1 MRSIIGYFKPL
12 IWCWMLVHFFSVPA
26 VFAAENTTSAD
37 NPAQVMEA
45 FTKADNERSKR
56 DERDISDHRKQQ
68 IMFIMGIALLIF
80 IVITVSLGVA
90 MVVFAKP
97 VFVAHMIFAGFSLTL
112 AVAHAIVAIVWFFP
126 K

>member
-1 MRSIIGYFKPL
+1 MRSIVGSLKPWVWGWL
-12 IWCWMLVHFFSVPA
+12 LLYLLNSPLAI
-26 VFAAENTTSAD
+26 AADNTAAGD
-37 NPAQVMEA
+37 NPAEVMQQ
-45 FTKADNERSKR
+45 FTKADHDDQTGVHK
-56 DERDISDHRKQQ
+56 ISDHRKQQ

-80 IVITVSLGVA
+80 IVTTVSLGIA

-112 AVAHAIVAIVWFFP
+112 AVAHTIVAIVWFFP

>member
-1 MRSIIGYFKPL
+1 MRSIVGYLKPL
-12 IWCWMLVHFFSVPA
+12 VWCWMLLHLWGVP
-26 VFAAENTTSAD
+26 VYAADTAASGD
-37 NPAQVMEA
+37 SPAQVMEA
-45 FTKADNERSKR
+45 FNKADSERA
-56 DERDISDHRKQQ
+56 ERDISDHRKQQ

-80 IVITVSLGVA
+80 IVTTVSLGIA

-112 AVAHAIVAIVWFFP
+112 AIAHAIVAIVWFFP

>member
-68 IMFIMGIALLIF
+68 IMFVMGIALLIF

>member
-1 MRSIIGYFKPL
+1 
-12 IWCWMLVHFFSVPA
+12 MLLHLWGVP
-26 VFAAENTTSAD
+26 VYAADATAPGDS
-37 NPAQVMEA
+37 PAQVMEA
-45 FTKADNERSKR
+45 FNKAQSERG
-56 DERDISDHRKQQ
+56 ERDISDHRKQQ

-80 IVITVSLGVA
+80 IVTTVSLGVA

-112 AVAHAIVAIVWFFP
+112 AIAHAIVAIVWFFP

>member
-1 MRSIIGYFKPL
+1 MRSIIGYIKPL
-12 IWCWMLVHFFSVPA
+12 IWCWMLVHFLSVP
-26 VFAAENTTSAD
+26 VVYAAESTTSAD

-80 IVITVSLGVA
+80 IITTVSLGVA

>member
-1 MRSIIGYFKPL
+1 MRSIVGSLKPL
-12 IWCWMLVHFFSVPA
+12 VWGWLLLYLLNSPLA
-26 VFAAENTTSAD
+26 FAAENAAAGD
-37 NPAQVMEA
+37 NPAQVMQQ
-45 FTKADNERSKR
+45 FTKSDNDDQTGVRK
-56 DERDISDHRKQQ
+56 ISDHRKQQ

-80 IVITVSLGVA
+80 IVTTVALGIA

-112 AVAHAIVAIVWFFP
+112 AVAHTIVAIVWFFP

>member
-12 IWCWMLVHFFSVPA
+12 IWCWMLVHFLSVPVA
-26 VFAAENTTSAD
+26 FAAEKTTAAD

>member
-12 IWCWMLVHFFSVPA
+12 VWCWMLGHILSVP
-26 VFAAENTTSAD
+26 VVIAAENSTSAD

-45 FTKADNERSKR
+45 FTKADSERSKR
-56 DERDISDHRKQQ
+56 DERNISDHRKQQ
-68 IMFIMGIALLIF
+68 IMFIMGIVLLIF
-80 IVITVSLGVA
+80 IISTVSLGVA
-90 MVVFAKP
+90 MVVYAKP

>member
-1 MRSIIGYFKPL
+1 MRSIIGYLKPL
-12 IWCWMLVHFFSVPA
+12 AWCWLLLHLLSVPVYA
-26 VFAAENTTSAD
+26 TEKPAAGDS
-37 NPAQVMEA
+37 PAQVMEA
-45 FTKADNERSKR
+45 FTKADSERPR
-56 DERDISDHRKQQ
+56 YEISDHRKQQ

-80 IVITVSLGVA
+80 IITTVSLGVA

-112 AVAHAIVAIVWFFP
+112 AIAHAIVAIVWFFP

>member
-1 MRSIIGYFKPL
+1 MRSIVGYFKPL
-12 IWCWMLVHFFSVPA
+12 VWCWLLLHLWGAPVYA
-26 VFAAENTTSAD
+26 AD
-37 NPAQVMEA
+37 NPPAGDSPAQVMEA
-45 FTKADNERSKR
+45 FNKAQSERG
-56 DERDISDHRKQQ
+56 ERDISDHRKQQ

-80 IVITVSLGVA
+80 IVTTVSLGIA

-112 AVAHAIVAIVWFFP
+112 AIAHAIVAIVWFFP

>member
-1 MRSIIGYFKPL
+1 MRSIVGYLKPL
-12 IWCWMLVHFFSVPA
+12 VWCWMLLHLWGVPVYA
-26 VFAAENTTSAD
+26 AD
-37 NPAQVMEA
+37 NNASGDSPAQVMEA
-45 FTKADNERSKR
+45 FNKTDSERA
-56 DERDISDHRKQQ
+56 ERDISDHRKQQ

-80 IVITVSLGVA
+80 IVTTVSLGIA

-112 AVAHAIVAIVWFFP
+112 AIAHAIVAIVWFFP

>member
-1 MRSIIGYFKPL
+1 MRSIVGYLKPL
-12 IWCWMLVHFFSVPA
+12 VWCGMLLHALNVP
-26 VFAAENTTSAD
+26 VVYAAEKAAD
-37 NPAQVMEA
+37 GENPVQVMQQ
-45 FTKADNERSKR
+45 FTKADSARS
-56 DERDISDHRKQQ
+56 ERDVSDHRKRQ

-80 IVITVSLGVA
+80 IVTTVSLGIA

-112 AVAHAIVAIVWFFP
+112 AIAHAIVAIVWFFP

>member
-1 MRSIIGYFKPL
+1 MRSVVEYLKPL
-12 IWCWMLVHFFSVPA
+12 VWCWMVLHLMTVPA
-26 VFAAENTTSAD
+26 FAAEKAATGE
-37 NPAQVMEA
+37 NPVQVMQE
-45 FTKADNERSKR
+45 FNKADSQRV
-56 DERDISDHRKQQ
+56 ERDISDHRKQQ
-68 IMFIMGIALLIF
+68 IMFIMGITLLIF
-80 IVITVSLGVA
+80 IVTTVSLGIA